1 MLTCIASF
9 ELTTG
14 TANMFL
20 RRVLAA
26 TLCSL
31 IAFPPQVFAAIGDG
45 VSASN
50 SSQDA
55 ENKPQPIDPDAA
67 SFIDDLE
74 NGKIESRSTRDAD
87 IFHLTDQV
95 IEIFAK
101 GRAVSYDLN
110 QRQVEIPY
118 VAFTALK
125 IVYDK
130 KNRNLLFEAFRGMDK
145 EGNNGVLVARQ
156 TIRNVDVLSASED
169 AELFQFVDSKMK
181 MHAIDL
187 GLVATQVFKAPIP
200 IFQNLWEPTSA
211 ETVPQT
217 ANVEGLKSGYLTRG
231 STPMN
236 LSKAALVPHDQNGQ
250 VRLSAGDFY
259 VSYPTDPANPNS
271 ESFAFAIFSRDTTY
285 SQMARGYKI
294 LQWQAALLS
303 DNTAIQA
310 QVEKIAEGL
319 QKELDKQELE
329 LIKEKVSPQ
338 ARLVVSSLNQASLA
352 DLRKREAS
360 MGKLKGNAFDQ
371 FTPQEWLETYAEVS
385 KNLTPE
391 TSGKAQEEQWFKF
404 LNKVNAETI
413 DREKK
418 ATAQTPKSKLKSLR
432 ETLFSGTS
440 LKIIGATL
448 GAAALATPYVYDQFE
463 ALQQIKVIAWSY
475 ENFFPAVLKDAVYR
489 TPLLLSMASLAA
501 LWPEAIAFSAVTA
514 KVLNQ
519 MADKVKF
526 ETTRKAIYIKDLARN
541 WGQLNN
547 WQRITSF
554 GMRLYAWMILPY
566 WRVLI
571 EYIAQQKT
579 FFSAV
584 NNDLNP
590 LQKIL
595 ADSDIGKKLGL
606 TEDQR
611 IGLNQVFGAKKAAKI
626 ELNGRIQ
633 GALAQENQ
641 KLDSMALLIAATL
654 VAERHKVDPALIM
667 MLGKESVHDLDV
679 SKISMVLDSPQK
691 MQEWQLLTHMLIKQM
706 SETKKGSIIVDQHLN
721 DLIGEYY
728 EAGDAIVRKLEGMSD
743 VRKRLERMRMSFS
756 SQLSNKLKAA
766 ANFAVADHEFLKRV
780 YTNEFVS
787 DQVNKEFT
795 IDHLMVIGIV
805 GLYGE
810 RADLSHP
817 EHLAAD
823 AHGFLWT
830 SRAHWYDMFLNTF
843 SHFFL
848 SGASMALVFQKV
860 KPRVAANYAP
870 IEDYQYETREG
881 AQGLWSATKDW
892 MQVTNPIKSDLG
904 GIITKRF
911 VKRFTTLTAGI
922 TMMLLLRVGVWNM
935 GIHNALMAWSFNFI
949 TAQWFFGWIWDPV
962 QRGNEME
969 GERLEEALNRLK
981 VARRNINRGDQ
992 NQLEAGR
999 SDLKAM
1005 YAKYNPKVLK
1015 LYELE
1020 KMSKDELLLLS
1031 VDQPPIYTQANKWM
1045 SWITTWTAAVG
1056 STVMAIPL
1064 SVILMD
1070 EKLLN
1075 APETWYKWVSISV
1088 AAYVGSYFL
1097 QAKYAEK
1104 YVSYYNN
1111 LKQKWAAKKKSK
1123 ASDAVDSTG
1132 GAAIRSCEGL
1142 FAPSAAL

>member
-1 MLTCIASF
+1 MI
-9 ELTTG
+9 
-14 TANMFL
+14 L

-45 VSASN
+45 FSGNTNNRST
-50 SSQDA
+50 
-55 ENKPQPIDPDAA
+55 ENQPQPIDPNAA
-67 SFIDDLE
+67 AFINDLE
-74 NGKIESRSTRDAD
+74 NGKIESRPVRDAD
-87 IFHLTDQV
+87 IFHLTGQEV
-95 IEIFAK
+95 EIFDH
-101 GRAVSYDLN
+101 GRSVSYDLN

-130 KNRNLLFEAFRGMDK
+130 KNRALLFEAFRGMDK

-156 TIRNVDVLSASED
+156 TIKNVDVLTAAED

-181 MHAIDL
+181 MNAIDL
-187 GLVATQVFKAPIP
+187 GLVATQIFKAPIP
-200 IFQNLWEPTSA
+200 IFQNLWEPTSN
-211 ETVPQT
+211 ETVPRTT
-217 ANVEGLKSGYLTRG
+217 AIEGMKSGFLTRG
-231 STPMN
+231 STPQN
-236 LSKAALVPHDQNGQ
+236 LSQAALVPHDQNGQ
-250 VRLSAGDFY
+250 TRLSAGDFY
-259 VSYPTDPANPNS
+259 VSYPAANPKS
-271 ESFAFAIFSRDTTY
+271 ETFAYAIFSRDTTY

-310 QVEKIAEGL
+310 QVEQIAEGL
-319 QKELDKQELE
+319 QTELDKQELE
-329 LIKEKVSPQ
+329 LMNEKVSPQ
-338 ARLVVSSLNQASLA
+338 ARLVISSLNEASLA
-352 DLRKREAS
+352 DLNKREKS
-360 MGKLKGNAFDQ
+360 MGTLKGNAFDQ
-371 FTPQEWLETYAEVS
+371 FTPGEWLKTYNEVS
-385 KNLTPE
+385 KNVTAE
-391 TSGKAQEEQWFKF
+391 TSSKAQEEQWFKF

-418 ATAQTPKSKLKSLR
+418 ATAQTPKSKLKALR
-432 ETLFSGTS
+432 ETLLNGTV
-440 LKIIGATL
+440 LKVVGATL
-448 GAAALATPYVYDQFE
+448 GAALVAAPYAYDQFE

-489 TPLLLSMASLAA
+489 TPLLLSMGALAA

-514 KVLNQ
+514 KVLNK
-519 MADKVKF
+519 MAEKVKS

-541 WGQLNN
+541 WGSINN

-571 EYIAQQKT
+571 EHIAQQKT

-590 LQKIL
+590 MQKLL
-595 ADSDIGKKLGL
+595 ADSEIGRKLGL

-611 IGLNQVFGAKKAAKI
+611 IGLNQVFGAQKAAKI
-626 ELNGRIQ
+626 ALNGKIQ
-633 GALAQENQ
+633 GAVAQENQ

-654 VAERHKVDPALIM
+654 VAEKHKVDPALIM
-667 MLGKESVHDLDV
+667 MLGKDSVQELDV
-679 SKISMVLDSPQK
+679 SKITKVLDSPEK
-691 MQEWQLLTHMLIKQM
+691 MQEWQMLTHLLIKQM
-706 SETKKGSIIVDQHLN
+706 SETKKGSIIVDKHLN
-721 DLIGEYY
+721 DLIGQYY
-728 EAGDAIVRKLEGMSD
+728 EAGDAIVKKLEGMSEL
-743 VRKRLERMRMSFS
+743 RKRFVRLRMGFS

-766 ANFAVADHEFLKRV
+766 ANFAVGDHEFLKRV

-823 AHGFLWT
+823 AHGFMWT

-881 AQGLWSATKDW
+881 AQGLWSASKDW
-892 MQVTNPIKSDLG
+892 LQVFNPIKSDLG
-904 GIITKRF
+904 GIIIKRF
-911 VKRFTTLTAGI
+911 TKRFTTLTAGI

-969 GERLEEALNRLK
+969 GERLEEAQTRLK
-981 VARRNINRGDQ
+981 VARRNINRGD
-992 NQLEAGR
+992 LEVGR
-999 SDLKAM
+999 SELKAL
-1005 YAKYNPKVLK
+1005 YTKYNAKVLK
-1015 LYELE
+1015 LYDIE

-1031 VDQPPIYTQANKWM
+1031 VDQAPVYTKANKWM

-1097 QAKYAEK
+1097 QAKYVEK
-1104 YVSYYNN
+1104 YFKYYND
-1111 LKQKWAAKKKSK
+1111 LKAKWAAKKLSK
-1123 ASDAVDSTG
+1123 AGAPSEAVTG
-1132 GAAIRSCEGL
+1132 GSVRSCEAL
-1142 FAPSAAL
+1142 FAPASGI